1 MAARPL
7 GVGASASLVGRT
19 SQLAALDSAVSAVAG
34 GEFVAVNLCGE
45 AGIGKTSMLRALAD
59 RAAAAGLLVCAGRA
73 AEFERDVPFAMYADA
88 LEPLVSAGGTA
99 EHGEVVSRALH
110 GQPIAHGSASSV
122 DRARIYA
129 AVRRLVDGARAP
141 GVALLLDDLHWADEP
156 SLELTE
162 YLIRKPPRRPALI
175 AVAFRS
181 EQPPAGVADAIVH
194 LGPAAIHID
203 LPRLGPADIDALLP
217 GVPRRRRML
226 LSRASGGNPLYIQE
240 LSRCRDDT
248 LAALVDNDDVDVS
261 ERHVLTALAGDIADL
276 DGPVRRVAYAA
287 AIAGDHASIG
297 LVAQVAEL
305 PTGAVVDAADELHRR
320 GLMGVDAAQLRFR
333 HPLVRA
339 AAHELAGPAWRV
351 TAHARAAAHLRA
363 HHGPPQVVAHHTERS
378 AQPGDEAAA
387 ETLIDAGLAFT
398 YHAPAQAA
406 RWLGAAL
413 RLLPEG
419 HPLGDRRPTVLLQY
433 ARALGLS
440 GDLERSREVLRELAH
455 VDDRVRTE
463 AAAFRAV
470 VARLRGDIDEAASL
484 VTAQLTGERLPR
496 TSAGKLHVELAAIAA
511 LGEDSDTTV
520 RHAERALALLEADRP
535 ALSAAARALRA
546 FGGLYR
552 GDLDAARRDGAVA
565 AELVDTA
572 TNAAL
577 RPHVELFGP
586 LAWVRM
592 HLGEVAAAAHH
603 LDRAADVVESVR
615 DSSAVPY
622 LLVVRA
628 ALQTRLGHLETAI
641 QLADEAAAVARR
653 IGSVEMRA
661 MAEAVAL
668 RPLLLTAGPSAALGA
683 TDRLATSDWPRS
695 RMWRR
700 VGQVNLAI
708 AHLAAGRPESCLGI
722 VADPGPWPAGPP
734 TAVPRDALRA
744 IGLARSGDAGTAGR
758 YASRAVALADAAG
771 LAYEQ
776 GWAGYAQAYVAAGA
790 HRYDEAA
797 TLAAAAAT
805 RLAVARAPVEEALAR
820 HLAGNAHVRGGRP
833 GRARDA
839 FRQAQEGYEACGA
852 TWLLSVLARDRAATP
867 SRPRRE
873 PRPAATGTT
882 TLSAREREIAELVRG
897 GLTNQEIAARLFLSR
912 RTVESHL
919 SRIFAKLGVRSR
931 TEMVGRFTGT
941 APTP

>member
-1 MAARPL
+1 MAVRPS
-7 GVGASASLVGRT
+7 GVGAQAPLVGRT
-19 SQLAALDSAVSAVAG
+19 SQLAALDAAVSAVAG
-34 GEFVAVNLCGE
+34 GDFAAVNLCGE
-45 AGIGKTSMLRALAD
+45 AGIGKTSMLRALQD
-59 RAAAAGLLVCAGRA
+59 RAGAAGLLVCAGRA

-88 LEPLVSAGGTA
+88 LEHLVSASGAA
-99 EHGEVVSRALH
+99 EDGELVSRALN
-110 GQPIAHGSASSV
+110 GRPIRHGSASSV
-122 DRARIYA
+122 GRARIYA
-129 AVRRLVDGARAP
+129 AVRRLIDAARAP

-162 YLIRKPPRRPALI
+162 YLIRKPPRRPTLV

-181 EQPPAGVADAIVH
+181 ERPPSGVADAIVH
-194 LGPAAIHID
+194 LGPAATRIS
-203 LPRLGPADIDALLP
+203 LPHLGPADIDALLP
-217 GVPRRRRML
+217 EVPRRRRTL
-226 LSRASGGNPLYIQE
+226 ISRASGGNPLYIRE

-261 ERHVLTALAGDIADL
+261 ERHVLTGLASDIADL
-276 DGPVRRVAYAA
+276 AEPVRRVAYAA
-287 AIAGDHASIG
+287 AVAGDHASIG
-297 LVAQVAEL
+297 LVVRVAEM
-305 PTGAVVDAADELHRR
+305 PTSVVVEAADELHRR
-320 GLMGVDAAQLRFR
+320 GLMDVEAARLRFR

-351 TAHARAAAHLRA
+351 TAHARAAHHLRA
-363 HHGPPQVVAHHTERS
+363 NHGPPQVVAHHTERS

-406 RWLGAAL
+406 RWLGSAL
-413 RLLPEG
+413 RLLPED
-419 HPLGDRRPTVLLQY
+419 HRLGGRRPTVLLQY

-463 AAAFRAV
+463 AVAFRAV
-470 VARLRGDIDEAASL
+470 VARLRGDIDEAATL
-484 VTAQLTGERLPR
+484 VTEQLASERLPR

-520 RHAERALALLEADRP
+520 RHAGRALALLEADRP

-552 GDLDAARRDGAVA
+552 GDLDAARHDGAVA

-592 HLGEVAAAAHH
+592 HLGEVTAAAHH

-628 ALQTRLGHLETAI
+628 ALQTRLGRLEAAI
-641 QLADEAAAVARR
+641 QLADEAVAVARR
-653 IGSVEMRA
+653 IGSAEMRA

-668 RPLLLTAGPSAALGA
+668 RPLLLTAGPSAAFGA
-683 TDRLATSDWPRS
+683 TGRLAGSEWPRS

-722 VADPGPWPAGPP
+722 VADPGPWPPGPP
-734 TAVPRDALRA
+734 TAVPRDTLRA
-744 IGLARSGDAGTAGR
+744 IGLVRSGDTGSAGR
-758 YASRAVALADAAG
+758 YASRAASLADAAG

-797 TLAAAAAT
+797 ALAASAAA
-805 RLAVARAPVEEALAR
+805 RLVSAGAPVEEALAR
-820 HLAGNAHVRGGRP
+820 HLAGNAYARGGRP
-833 GRARDA
+833 GAARDA
-839 FRQAQEGYEACGA
+839 FRQAQQGYESCGA
-852 TWLLSVLARDRAATP
+852 TWLLSVLARHRAATP
-867 SRPRRE
+867 SRPKRD

-882 TLSAREREIAELVRG
+882 TLSAREREIAELVRA
-897 GLTNQEIAARLFLSR
+897 GLTNQEIASRLFLSR

-919 SRIFAKLGVRSR
+919 VRIFAKLGVRSR
-931 TEMVGRFTGT
+931 TELAGRFT
-941 APTP
+941 AEPPTR